1 MQLGVMQKRK
11 EKKRKEKKRKEKKR
25 KEKKRKEKKRKEK
38 KRLEKTTPFGV
49 NLMRSQVSYRA
60 AQAQRLTSS
69 AETAADCGS
78 DSEAWCACLT
88 VRATAYGC
96 LLQYFSNGFSCDC
109 MVLLQAVQGCFLF
122 IWKSASTYFCRCLW
136 WWHSAEWVIWVIQ
149 LSVIAIG
156 TSCRAGWGNVR
167 SEVKGYGRRHL
178 GNCNAH
184 QCIPHVT
191 CRAWAVSIRVN

>member
-1 MQLGVMQKRK
+1 MLTPVEVGGFPSPPRPWTPSWAPSSYLAAWCHAAWCHAEKKRKEKKRK

-122 IWKSASTYFCRCLW
+122 IWKSASTYFCRCL
-136 WWHSAEWVIWVIQ
+136 
-149 LSVIAIG
+149 
-156 TSCRAGWGNVR
+156 
-167 SEVKGYGRRHL
+167 
-178 GNCNAH
+178 
-184 QCIPHVT
+184 
-191 CRAWAVSIRVN
+191 